1 MPSSQS
7 VVQLSHPVETQ
18 QLPPVHVSPQSSVQS
33 VPHTPQPL
41 STDEVHSPPVHVSP
55 QSSVQ
60 VVPQVPQPLSTVD
73 SQSPPE
79 QAPQSS
85 SQLDWQTPQ
94 PLSTVP
100 VSSDDAQSPPE
111 QAPQSFWQSDWQMP
125 HAPVSVP
132 ESSPT
137 MMTGLSDA
145 ASLLGKMIMPL
156 SGIPG
161 FVIITL
167 VTAQRVV
174 ISIWGSGQLVTS

>member
-1 MPSSQS
+1 
-7 VVQLSHPVETQ
+7 
-18 QLPPVHVSPQSSVQS
+18 VHVSPQSSVQS

-41 STDEVHSPPVHVSP
+41 STDDVHSPPVHESP

-60 VVPQVPQPLSTVD
+60 VVPQVPQPLSTD

-85 SQLDWQTPQ
+85 SQLDWQMPQ

-111 QAPQSFWQSDWQMP
+111 QAPHSFSQLDWQMP
-125 HAPVSVP
+125 HAP
-132 ESSPT
+132 ESLPM

-145 ASLLGKMIMPL
+145 ASLPGKVIMPL
-156 SGIPG
+156 SGFPG
-161 FVIITL
+161 FVLITL
-167 VTAQRVV
+167 VTPQRVV
-174 ISIWGSGQLVTS
+174 ISIWGSGQLGTW